1 MVPFWPD
8 AELGKACLWHVH
20 TLLSTVK
27 ESVYCCGR
35 ESVLYKIYAISSLA
49 SLIFRQTVM

>member
-20 TLLSTVK
+20 TLLST
-27 ESVYCCGR
+27 GD
-35 ESVLYKIYAISSLA
+35 SLFVA
-49 SLIFRQTVM
+49 VGENLFIVENMCNKLLNFLHI